1 MVARGGGRGG
11 VVRLRRRESRDETH
25 PDVVNAKVM
34 TILCTAP
41 KDKQE
46 WVVMSRN
53 FTVEGAHHKVRSHA
67 VAMWD
72 RTTAMEKLTEQT
84 RRPLVR

>member
-1 MVARGGGRGG
+1 MYRMIHEER
-11 VVRLRRRESRDETH
+11 T

-53 FTVEGAHHKVRSHA
+53 FTVEGAHHMVRSHA

-72 RTTAMEKLTEQT
+72 RTTAMGKLTEQT
-84 RRPLVR
+84 RRPSVR